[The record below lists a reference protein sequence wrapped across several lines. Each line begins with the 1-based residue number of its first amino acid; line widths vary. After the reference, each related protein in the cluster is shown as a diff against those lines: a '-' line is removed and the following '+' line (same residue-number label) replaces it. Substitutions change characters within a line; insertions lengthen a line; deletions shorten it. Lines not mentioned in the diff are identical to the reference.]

1 VIKALITGGAG
12 FLGFAL
18 GGHLHDRGAEV
29 HLLDDFSRGSR
40 DPALE
45 RFATRP
51 RARVLTG
58 DLRDP
63 ASLASLD
70 RDYTH
75 VYHMAA
81 IIGVAN
87 VLQRPDA
94 VLRENVAMH
103 SHALDFAHSQ
113 ARLQRFLFPS
123 TSEVY
128 AGTLRYF
135 DLAIPTPES
144 VPLAI
149 TDLSEARTSYMLSKI
164 YGEAMCHHSGLPFT
178 IIRPHNVYGPR
189 MGLQHV
195 VPELMQRAY
204 RAETGGVLQVF
215 SVDHTRTFCYVD
227 DAVELTRRLT
237 EAPAGLGGTFNVGTA
252 TRELTIRE
260 VAETILR
267 VVGKPLTI
275 LPGPTTA
282 GSPSRRAP
290 DMTHAVE
297 ASGFAPAIEF
307 EDGIRRTFDW
317 YRREVFDAATA
328 PGAVRPGGGA

>member
-1 VIKALITGGAG
+1 MIRALVTGGAG

-18 GGHLHDRGAEV
+18 GTHLHDRGAEV

-45 RFATRP
+45 RFAKEP
-51 RARVLTG
+51 RTRVLTG

-103 SHALDFAHSQ
+103 SHMLDFA
-113 ARLQRFLFPS
+113 RTLPGLQRFLFPS

-135 DLAIPTPES
+135 DLPIPTPES

-149 TDLSEARTSYMLSKI
+149 TDLTEARTSYMLSKI

-195 VPELMQRAY
+195 VPELLQRAY
-204 RAETGGVLQVF
+204 RAEPGGELQVF

-227 DAVELTRRLT
+227 DAVELTRRLA
-237 EAPAGLGGTFNVGTA
+237 EAPAGLGSTFNVGTA

-275 LPGPTTA
+275 VPGPTTA

-290 DMTHAVE
+290 DMTHAVN
-297 ASGFAPAIEF
+297 ASGFDPKIEF
-307 EDGIRRTFDW
+307 EDGVRRTFAW
-317 YRREVFDAATA
+317 YKREVFDAA
-328 PGAVRPGGGA
+328 PVGAVARPGGGA